1 MMRLKKTTAALAVFC
16 LIVGLTA
23 SVPVGARPVAQDK
36 DKTAKKDKK
45 DKSDKKDKKDKKDKD
60 GGDQS
65 AAANDR
71 DLRNVMWSEPT
82 DIESRDLFNGEGGA
96 AGAPDP
102 QGKFTFEK
110 RVSSGT
116 SEKIHVSDDKGRKW
130 TVKFGPESR
139 PETAASRIIWAAG
152 YHVDQDYF
160 VKRTHIEG
168 RGGFDVWDVRFE
180 RRDDGYSEKGLWS
193 WEANPFLGTREL
205 QGLKVLMALINN
217 WDLKEDN
224 NKIVR
229 PGKKSGGDRDVQLYY
244 IADVGG
250 TLGSTGSFFSKLPF
264 FGNAPA
270 GTKGDPDAYAAQAFI
285 EGVRNGQVVFHY
297 KGKDPK
303 ALEGVTVENAR
314 WMGSLLGR
322 LSDKQL
328 ADAFRAGGF
337 TDAEIITYVK
347 AMRGRIN
354 QLQNLK

>member
-1 MMRLKKTTAALAVFC
+1 MMRLKKMIAALAALC
-16 LIVGLTA
+16 LLIGLSA
-23 SVPVGARPVAQDK
+23 SAPAGVRFAAQDK
-36 DKTAKKDKK
+36 DKKTKKDKK
-45 DKSDKKDKKDKKDKD
+45 EKSDKKEKQEKGKDKD
-60 GGDQS
+60 DQS
-65 AAANDR
+65 AAVSAR
-71 DLRNVMWSEPT
+71 ELRNVMWTEPSN
-82 DIESRDLFNGEGGA
+82 IESLDLFYGAGGA
-96 AGAPDP
+96 DGAPDP

-110 RVSSGT
+110 RVTSGT
-116 SEKIHVSDDKGRKW
+116 SEKIRVKDDKGREW
-130 TVKFGPESR
+130 TVKFGPEAR
-139 PETAASRIIWAAG
+139 PETAATRIVWAAG

-180 RRDDGYSEKGLWS
+180 RHDDGYKELGLWS

-205 QGLKVLMALINN
+205 QGLKVLMALLNN

-229 PGKKSGGDRDVQLYY
+229 AKKKSGGDRDEQIFYV
-244 IADVGG
+244 ADLGA
-250 TLGSTGSFFSKLPF
+250 TLGSTGNFFAKLPF

-270 GTKGDPDAYAAQAFI
+270 GTKGDPDGYAAQAFI
-285 EGVRNGQVVFHY
+285 EGVKNGQVVFHY

-314 WMGSLLGR
+314 WMGDLLGR

-354 QLQNLK
+354 QLKNLK